1 MSSPLSAAIGWTD
14 NNNDLEKDE
23 TWACAD
29 IGASSMDVSIMKIEN
44 GNLKTI
50 ST

>member
-1 MSSPLSAAIGWTD
+1 MSSPLSATIGWTD
-14 NNNDLEKDE
+14 NNNGLEKDE
-23 TWACAD
+23 ILACAD
-29 IGASSMDVSIMKIEN
+29 IGASSMDVSIMKMED